1 MGFNEIVGHEKQ
13 KQMFLSVLKRERL
26 PHAFLFTGQEGIGK
40 KKTAKE
46 FAKYILC
53 EEHDNCGVC
62 RSCIKIE
69 RGMHP
74 DVIIIEDEDSIGI
87 DQSRTIGREVYEYP
101 YEGDKRIILID
112 RADTMTHEA
121 VNALLKTLEEPPP
134 FNIFFLITS
143 SERDVPLTIR
153 SRCARVSFSPLSK
166 ERLQQ
171 YFMDNANMDEGNAD
185 LLSHISQGS
194 IGCGLFWM
202 EQDHLMLR
210 HKLAEL
216 IMGKDRS
223 FIHATLMSERIARS
237 HRELT
242 MFLSF
247 LLSFFR
253 DMSVMSEYR
262 ETSMM
267 INRDVLELLKA
278 ESVDTRWIEASIR
291 RIQETFGMLRYNI
304 NKLLAIE
311 TMLLDIMEQK

>member
-1 MGFNEIVGHEKQ
+1 
-13 KQMFLSVLKRERL
+13 
-26 PHAFLFTGQEGIGK
+26 
-40 KKTAKE
+40 
-46 FAKYILC
+46 
-53 EEHDNCGVC
+53 
-62 RSCIKIE
+62 
-69 RGMHP
+69 
-74 DVIIIEDEDSIGI
+74 
-87 DQSRTIGREVYEYP
+87 
-101 YEGDKRIILID
+101 
-112 RADTMTHEA
+112 
-121 VNALLKTLEEPPP
+121 
-134 FNIFFLITS
+134 
-143 SERDVPLTIR
+143 
-153 SRCARVSFSPLSK
+153 
-166 ERLQQ
+166 
-171 YFMDNANMDEGNAD
+171 MDNANMDEGNAD